1 MKTKYFLIIGLLAAT
16 FAACSRDEESL
27 FDKPAAIRT
36 QEALENAT
44 DVLTGAEYGWEMIY
58 FPNLEDIENTR
69 GFVLIAKFNKNS
81 NVSMTAKNSVTT
93 SNKIKTDSAST
104 WVVKSDYGPL
114 LSFDTYNSVFHM
126 WSEPGED
133 GNGLKGDYEFLIL
146 KATPELVLLKGKKYG
161 AYTIMRPMTTNDIA
175 AHYAA
180 CEQMHNTLFG
190 NNNAVVLEQ
199 NGEKY
204 HLYYGSTGMLYDA
217 AYMEDMKQEITN
229 HYPFCATTDGIVMS
243 KGFGNKKDE
252 RIFKWENNR
261 LIGAEGSVISNIDAA
276 PYVDFFAKKLAG
288 YWSIYDVSYPESKQ
302 ASDIVIT
309 EINDGVNAI
318 ITQINEQLSVIDK
331 KKYSALKGL
340 ELHYDANMGKY
351 MLDVRYILS
360 KKKPER
366 QTRDE
371 EEKPTQYLFNVT
383 YTENSLELT
392 YEKPANNDAE
402 ILLTAIPAL
411 SNLLASLNGLYALT
425 CENPFNPTLGIKLV
439 NNSNADMWFNL
450 SGKVE

>member
-126 WSEPGED
+126 WSDPGKD

-161 AYTIMRPMTTNDIA
+161 AYAIMRPMTTNDIA

-288 YWSIYDVSYPESKQ
+288 QWIVDVKN
-302 ASDIVIT
+302 
-309 EINDGVNAI
+309 INEATNAI
-318 ITQINEQLSVIDK
+318 IAKVNEQLKSISKKAKKNADTKGIDMVYDHTTQKYIIKFRYTLESTKEESPLLFFYDVTIGDNTIELSYVEPVDAGATQLISVI
-331 KKYSALKGL
+331 
-340 ELHYDANMGKY
+340 
-351 MLDVRYILS
+351 
-360 KKKPER
+360 
-366 QTRDE
+366 
-371 EEKPTQYLFNVT
+371 
-383 YTENSLELT
+383 
-392 YEKPANNDAE
+392 
-402 ILLTAIPAL
+402 TAI
-411 SNLLASLNGLYALT
+411 NDLLVSFNGVYT
-425 CENPFNPTLGIKLV
+425 IDTENPFNPTLGIKLT

-450 SGKVE
+450 SGKE